1 MSISSF
7 PRKMFCRDSRSAQC
21 SRVTQRIVVLA
32 ATTIVCGCSRDIAGV
47 KPRPAATADISLLTP
62 DVAQKLTARGMFALA
77 TPDAS
82 DELSEA
88 QARAIARAWVRNGLP
103 FVQPRLETQRGSA
116 INAPRLSDCSR
127 IYYGESPY
135 EPLADMTDAGV
146 ARRTYGPWW
155 LVPLCAGE
163 EPQVLLGIAAYAT
176 DIRVEDGSLRL
187 PKFSGGEF
195 VWRGIAVGADL
206 PISPEAA
213 ANAVARSTGSKI
225 ASVPRLILPSFRDG
239 SPAAARWLMTLS
251 PAPTVSVKGQS
262 PSSPTDLY
270 MGPVGPGRLEIA
282 SLQRASAHQPD
293 DYRVEVWSWARRAVD
308 HIAVLKRKAGVPVRF
323 EPVEARTP

>member
-1 MSISSF
+1 MSTPF
-7 PRKMFCRDSRSAQC
+7 PPLTTLCRDLWRTDRSRA
-21 SRVTQRIVVLA
+21 TQRIVILSA
-32 ATTIVCGCSRDIAGV
+32 AAIVCGCARDISGV
-47 KPRPAATADISLLTP
+47 KPRPPATADISLLTP
-62 DVAQKLTARGMFALA
+62 DVAQKLTAGGMFPLA
-77 TPDAS
+77 GPETS

-88 QARAIARAWVRNGLP
+88 QARAIARAWVREGLP
-103 FVQPRLETQRGSA
+103 FVQPRLETRRGSA
-116 INAPRLSDCSR
+116 INAPRLRDCSR

-135 EPLADMTDAGV
+135 ETLADTTDGGAT
-146 ARRTYGPWW
+146 RRTYGPWW
-155 LVPLCAGE
+155 LVPLCAGDE
-163 EPQVLLGIAAYAT
+163 QQVLLGIAAYAT
-176 DIRVEDGSLRL
+176 DIRVEDGSIRR
-187 PKFSGGEF
+187 STAGGGF

-213 ANAVARSTGSKI
+213 ANAVAQLTGSKI

-239 SPAAARWLMTLS
+239 SPAAARWLVTLS

-262 PSSPTDLY
+262 PSSPTDLF

-293 DYRVEVWSWARRAVD
+293 DYPVEVWSSVTRAVD
-308 HIAVLKRKAGVPVRF
+308 HIAVLKRKSGLPVRF